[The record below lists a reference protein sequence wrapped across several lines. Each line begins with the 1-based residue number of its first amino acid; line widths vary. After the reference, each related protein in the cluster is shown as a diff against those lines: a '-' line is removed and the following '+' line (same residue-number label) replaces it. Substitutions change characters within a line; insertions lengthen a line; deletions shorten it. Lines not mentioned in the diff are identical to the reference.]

1 MPVDSLIVML
11 STKTGN
17 STVFRRHSWAYRLS
31 VVYIVVYNQSSI
43 SQMWRRGGSWQRCSY
58 PSRNIFQMLAKW
70 SAKRHGFSHR
80 YASEILRI
88 SCTPFFKGMEWKH
101 SHQHHQRRHTNRRN
115 HLMYHPNHRIFLL
128 FVVII
133 ISVPIHAW
141 TLAHFVSLFNV
152 ELDTNNQYNELTF
165 PYCIG
170 EGGIVLRKFYPYLK
184 LAFDLWQSIQ
194 LVFHVKIFQVN
205 IKRSTLTFSRNNGN
219 WLF

>member
-1 MPVDSLIVML
+1 MPVDSLIVIL

-70 SAKRHGFSHR
+70 SVKRHGFYHR

-165 PYCIG
+165 PLLHW
-170 EGGIVLRKFYPYLK
+170 GGR
-184 LAFDLWQSIQ
+184 
-194 LVFHVKIFQVN
+194 N
-205 IKRSTLTFSRNNGN
+205 RSTQILSIFETGFWSMTVHSIGVPRENISGEHQTIDAHI
-219 WLF
+219 FP